1 MSSGD
6 DKLQDAVRES
16 LDEADSGA
24 PASGAALHDRF
35 SASEIFQRV
44 VVSGEEEMM
53 IPAHQLFFS
62 GIAAGFAITLTVLA
76 YASVLAITDGPSGE
90 LVAPLLYP
98 LGFIFIVVGEYQL
111 YTENT
116 LPPVTLVLTRLA
128 SIPSLLRVWSIVIAG
143 NLAGVAV
150 GAYILATTGML
161 GPAEIEAAESL
172 GMHGLE
178 TPWMAVFFKGIFAG
192 WLVAGLVWLD
202 HAMRDSIGRILVI
215 YVIMFTVPTADLF
228 HIITSM
234 GDALFVFFRGQA
246 SLVSLTWEFLVP
258 VFLGNTVGGV
268 VPVAVLNY
276 GLTEHHLT
284 GSDAESTDSQGKLS
298 LSEWA
303 FGGLAGRFRLRFGE
317 E

>member
-1 MSSGD
+1 MSARD
-6 DKLQDAVRES
+6 DHQQEAGQES
-16 LDEADSGA
+16 VDEAESGA
-24 PASGAALHDRF
+24 PASGAALGDRF

-44 VVSGEEEMM
+44 VVSGEEEIL
-53 IPAHQLFFS
+53 IPGRQLFFS
-62 GIAAGFAITLTVLA
+62 GVAAGFAITLTVLA

-98 LGFIFIVVGEYQL
+98 LGFVFIVVGEYQL

-128 SIPSLLRVWSIVIAG
+128 SIPSLIRVWSIVIAG
-143 NLAGVAV
+143 NLVGVAI

-161 GPAEIEAAESL
+161 GPDTVDAAESL
-172 GMHGLE
+172 GMHGLR

-234 GDALFVFFRGQA
+234 GDALFVFFRGTA
-246 SLVSLTWEFLVP
+246 TLSSLTWEFLVP

-284 GSDAESTDSQGKLS
+284 VRDVEATDTQGKLS
-298 LSEWA
+298 LSEWV
-303 FGGLAGRFRLRFGE
+303 FGGFVGRFRLRFE
-317 E
+317 ED